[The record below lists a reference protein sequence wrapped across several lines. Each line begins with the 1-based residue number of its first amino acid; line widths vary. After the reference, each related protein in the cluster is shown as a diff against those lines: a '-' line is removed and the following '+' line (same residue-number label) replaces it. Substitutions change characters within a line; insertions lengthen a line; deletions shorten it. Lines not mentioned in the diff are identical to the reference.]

1 MKKWLKELRDH
12 ANSNPIIMLIGNKS
26 DLQHLRIVS
35 TEDARNF
42 AEKEGL
48 LFMETSAFKATNVDK
63 SLQIILQEIHREFNE
78 KELHSEE

>member
-1 MKKWLKELRDH
+1 
-12 ANSNPIIMLIGNKS
+12 MLIANKS

-35 TEDARNF
+35 IEDARKF

-48 LFMETSAFKATNVDK
+48 LFMETLAFKATNVDK
-63 SLQIILQEIHREFNE
+63 ALQIILQEIHREFSE

>member
-1 MKKWLKELRDH
+1 
-12 ANSNPIIMLIGNKS
+12 MLIGNKS

-35 TEDARNF
+35 IEDARKF

-63 SLQIILQEIHREFNE
+63 ALQIILQEIHREFSE